1 MGGVEAVEEGFF
13 VESVDVGALVEVDGL
28 VRVVAAC
35 GEECYKEQEDVVS
48 KYVDGAIHGWLIGVG
63 LEAES

>member
-48 KYVDGAIHGWLIGVG
+48 KYVDGAIHGC
-63 LEAES
+63 